1 MPDAKT
7 APARAATVEFDHV
20 TKSYDAK
27 AAKAGAVG
35 AVNDLSLTI
44 PAGKICVLVGP
55 SGCGKTTSLKM
66 VNRLIEPT
74 TGRILLDGVD
84 VATRD
89 VTELRRGIGY
99 VIQQTGLFPHQTIED
114 NVATVPRLLGWPKAR
129 QRERADELLDLVG
142 LPPARCADR
151 YPAQL
156 SGGERQRVGVARA
169 LAADPPVMLMDEPF
183 GAVDPI
189 VRERLQNE
197 FLRLQEQL
205 AKTILF
211 VTHDI
216 DEAIKMGDVVAV
228 FRAGGVVEQF
238 GTPEEILASPATP
251 FVARF
256 VGADRGLKRLS
267 LTRVTDLELESA
279 ATAHVGEEAAQARRR
294 VTGARPR
301 YLLLWMPRIARSG
314 GWTRAGSRPP
324 AARGGP
330 GAAVVAPARPTH
342 DAQGRPLDAAGERHP
357 DRGRRGPPRRLP
369 RRDRRAADRG
379 LHARHG
385 PSGRGAGRRG
395 PDGRGRVIDWTW
407 VVNHLDELVARTD
420 PAPAVHRGR
429 RRARLRDLVLA
440 VPVGGA
446 AAARLRPDHRRRR
459 DPVHHPEPRPVRR
472 PRADHRAVHPH
483 RDHPARA
490 VHDPHPR
497 PEHGRGFDAVPADVN
512 EAADGMGYTGRQRLR
527 AVELPLALPLIVAG
541 VRVASVSTIGLV
553 TITGALGDRFGGL
566 GFFIFEGYRRRFP
579 TEILFGAIPAM
590 ILAIA
595 VDLSLVA
602 AQGRLSPWSR
612 AHPDMSLSTLDTVT
626 PDAMP
631 GGAAA

>member
-1 MPDAKT
+1 MPDAQT

-44 PAGKICVLVGP
+44 PAGRICVLVGP

-74 TGRILLDGVD
+74 SGRILLDGVD
-84 VATRD
+84 IATRD

-114 NVATVPRLLGWPKAR
+114 NVATVPRLLGWTKSR

-142 LPPARCADR
+142 LPPATYAGR

-238 GTPEEILASPATP
+238 GTPAEILASPATP

-301 YLLLWMPRIARSG
+301 YLLLLDAQDRPVGWVDEGRIPASG
-314 GWTRAGSRPP
+314 PLEADLAQP
-324 AARGGP
+324 
-330 GAAVVAPARPTH
+330 VVAPARPTH

-369 RRDRRAADRG
+369 WRDRRAADRG

-385 PSGRGAGRRG
+385 PSAPRSG
-395 PDGRGRVIDWTW
+395 PTWT
-407 VVNHLDELVARTD
+407 
-420 PAPAVHRGR
+420 
-429 RRARLRDLVLA
+429 
-440 VPVGGA
+440 
-446 AAARLRPDHRRRR
+446 
-459 DPVHHPEPRPVRR
+459 
-472 PRADHRAVHPH
+472 
-483 RDHPARA
+483 
-490 VHDPHPR
+490 
-497 PEHGRGFDAVPADVN
+497 
-512 EAADGMGYTGRQRLR
+512 
-527 AVELPLALPLIVAG
+527 
-541 VRVASVSTIGLV
+541 
-553 TITGALGDRFGGL
+553 
-566 GFFIFEGYRRRFP
+566 
-579 TEILFGAIPAM
+579 
-590 ILAIA
+590 
-595 VDLSLVA
+595 
-602 AQGRLSPWSR
+602 
-612 AHPDMSLSTLDTVT
+612 
-626 PDAMP
+626 
-631 GGAAA
+631 